1 MVRGTTPTVTL
12 RIKDKYN
19 INLNE
24 ALEIYF
30 TVSQGHFSVT
40 KTGDDVIV
48 SEDGRSAGAC
58 LTQEESMELL
68 DRQKA
73 EAQINWT
80 YHDINGVVKRGATI
94 VKEFEVNKQL
104 YRKVIE

>member
-24 ALEIYF
+24 AIEIFF

-40 KTGDDVIV
+40 KTGEDVVI
-48 SEDGRSAGAC
+48 SEDGKSAGIY
-58 LTQEESMELL
+58 LTQEESMELS
-68 DRQKA
+68 DKINA

-80 YHDINGVVKRGATI
+80 YNDLSGVVKRGATI